1 MEKPNVMESVQPC
14 SGQYSLKAD
23 LRLNA
28 WLAVAGVVWVAD
40 LELLKRYPEWS
51 PLLRGLLALVPLIP
65 GLLYMR
71 SCMRFVRGLD
81 ELQRRI
87 QLDALI
93 FAAMGTVM
101 VGMAVNTL
109 IAHEVPLGFLRHGL
123 GIGESFVLLFFLWL
137 VGSAV
142 ANRRYK

>member
-40 LELLKRYPEWS
+40 LALLKNHPEWS
-51 PLLRGLLALVPLIP
+51 PLLRGVLALAPLIP
-65 GLLYMR
+65 GLLYIR

-87 QLDALI
+87 QLEALI
-93 FAAMGTVM
+93 FAAMGTVIA
-101 VGMAVNTL
+101 GIGINTL
-109 IAHEVPLGFLRHGL
+109 NAHEVPLGFLKHGL
-123 GIGESFVLLFFLWL
+123 GIGDSFILMFVLWL
-137 VGSAV
+137 VGGAI
-142 ANRRYK
+142 ANCRYK

>member
-1 MEKPNVMESVQPC
+1 M
-14 SGQYSLKAD
+14 KAD

-51 PLLRGLLALVPLIP
+51 PSLKSVLALAPLVP
-65 GLLYMR
+65 GLLYVQ

-93 FAAMGTVM
+93 FATMGTVIA
-101 VGMAVNTL
+101 GMAVNTL
-109 IAHEVPLGFLRHGL
+109 NAHEVPMGALKHGL
-123 GIGESFVLLFFLWL
+123 GIGQSFVLMVALWI
-137 VGSAV
+137 VGSAT

>member
-1 MEKPNVMESVQPC
+1 MESVQPC
-14 SGQYSLKAD
+14 SGQYSVRQD

-28 WLAVAGVVWVAD
+28 WLAVASAVWVAD
-40 LELLKRYPEWS
+40 LALA
-51 PLLRGLLALVPLIP
+51 PLVP
-65 GLLYMR
+65 GLLYVR

-93 FAAMGTVM
+93 FAAMGTVI

-109 IAHEVPLGFLRHGL
+109 NAHEVPLGMLRRGL
-123 GIGESFVLLFFLWL
+123 DIGESFVLMFVLWI
-137 VGSAV
+137 VGSAI

>member
-1 MEKPNVMESVQPC
+1 MEKSNLMESVQPC
-14 SGQYSLKAD
+14 SGQYSMKAD

-40 LELLKRYPEWS
+40 LELLKRYSEWS
-51 PLLRGLLALVPLIP
+51 PLLRGVLALAPLVP
-65 GLLYMR
+65 GLLYVR

-93 FAAMGTVM
+93 FAAMGTVIA
-101 VGMAVNTL
+101 GMAINTL
-109 IAHEVPLGFLRHGL
+109 NAHAVPMGALKHGL
-123 GIGESFVLLFFLWL
+123 GIGQSFVLMVALWI
-137 VGSAV
+137 VGSAT

>member
-1 MEKPNVMESVQPC
+1 MEKPNLMESVQPC
-14 SGQYSLKAD
+14 SGQYSVRQD

-28 WLAVAGVVWVAD
+28 WLAVASAVWVAD
-40 LELLKRYPEWS
+40 LALLKKYPEWS
-51 PLLRGLLALVPLIP
+51 PLLKGVLALAPLVP
-65 GLLYMR
+65 GLLYVR

-93 FAAMGTVM
+93 FAAMGTVI

-109 IAHEVPLGFLRHGL
+109 NAHEVPLGMLRRGL
-123 GIGESFVLLFFLWL
+123 GIGESFVLMFVLWI
-137 VGSAV
+137 VGSAI